1 MPDHVKPS
9 RLLLRLEA
17 EIAAA
22 KTQLDADCKRAERA
36 AYLAR
41 LGRFDETKSDLEEL
55 QDRYSNAP
63 NARMSSWLNLV
74 SGVVGHCTSMN
85 PNARDKFLRAYALS
99 SAAKLTDLQARSAA
113 WLAHLDYLNLKID
126 SMARHVCESL
136 QLAAED
142 DHSTRSRASLV
153 LAQAYH
159 LAGKLDAALP
169 WYHQAHLHATAEGD
183 ELTISAL
190 MHNKISL
197 YAQDLRIGGW
207 LREEA
212 VEDPG
217 YALLGAES
225 VASFDLL
232 IGSKSLTSLVPIL
245 RAQVHT
251 ARGEYE
257 SALVLYNKHMEQAIH
272 EGLERLQADLIAD
285 RAWCCI
291 QCGQEQEGRADAIRA
306 EAYIDPDG
314 QFDDRIM
321 AYGRLGQIASAIGD
335 EACADRNK
343 QLALMALAGHRELQ
357 NNILKLLSE
366 NLRDGRPSCI

>member
-1 MPDHVKPS
+1 
-9 RLLLRLEA
+9 
-17 EIAAA
+17 
-22 KTQLDADCKRAERA
+22 
-36 AYLAR
+36 
-41 LGRFDETKSDLEEL
+41 
-55 QDRYSNAP
+55 
-63 NARMSSWLNLV
+63 
-74 SGVVGHCTSMN
+74 
-85 PNARDKFLRAYALS
+85 
-99 SAAKLTDLQARSAA
+99 
-113 WLAHLDYLNLKID
+113 
-126 SMARHVCESL
+126 
-136 QLAAED
+136 
-142 DHSTRSRASLV
+142 V